1 MAIMTMR
8 LAAGLAMVL
17 LSSTVAPIAAFAQS
31 LVITPVTVIDVR
43 DGVGRPDMTVVV
55 SGDRIAHVGSVGEVD
70 VPDGATALDGTG
82 RYLIPGL
89 WDMHVHFS
97 SDSISRKIVL
107 PLFIANGVTGVRG
120 LGGFG
125 CLERCGPR
133 SMPVSTKGHRWR
145 EEIAAGD
152 LTGPRIIASGPIIYG
167 PGPGEPS
174 SIESPATEEHGRALA
189 RLHAEHG
196 VDLIKVYDQIPA
208 EAFRGL
214 IEEGTHLGLPVVG
227 HVPWELGSVAA
238 VQAGMRSIEHLIGVI
253 DDCSATVGEQ
263 RPAVIAAYRAGDDT
277 SVWLNLF
284 RSLQN
289 FSIARCDSVYTELA
303 KHDVWQVPTL
313 VIDRANSVDWRN
325 DPAMRYLP
333 QEELEYWMR
342 TLAGDAVTMPGGLAS
357 GQVLNFRLQLISMDM
372 YRAGVPLLAGSD
384 ALVPGV
390 FPGFGL
396 HAELESLVRAGLTPA
411 EALRAATLEPAR
423 YLEAADTLG
432 SVEAGKLADL
442 VLLEANPL
450 DDIRNTQRIAAV
462 VANGRLFDRAALD
475 GLLEAAERAANR

>member
-1 MAIMTMR
+1 MNMKLIR
-8 LAAGLAMVL
+8 WLALILVSSAGA
-17 LSSTVAPIAAFAQS
+17 APAAVAQS
-31 LVITPVTVIDVR
+31 LAFSPVTVIDVH
-43 DGVGRPDMTVVV
+43 DGVARSDMTVIVT
-55 SGDRIAHVGSVGEVD
+55 GNRIADVGSVDEVD
-70 VPDGATALDGTG
+70 VPAGATIIDGTG

-97 SDSISRKIVL
+97 SDRITREIVL
-107 PLFIANGVTGVRG
+107 ALFIANGVTGVRG

-125 CLERCGPR
+125 CLERCGPL
-133 SMPVSTKGHRWR
+133 SMPVRTKGHRWR

-214 IEEGTHLGLPVVG
+214 VDEGRDLGLPVVG

-238 VQAGMRSIEHLIGVI
+238 AQAGMRSIEHLYGVI
-253 DDCSATVGEQ
+253 DDCSATIEEQ
-263 RPAVIAAYRAGDDT
+263 RPALVAAYRAGDDT

-284 RSLQN
+284 RSMQN
-289 FSIARCDSVYTELA
+289 FSAARCDSVYAELA
-303 KHDVWQVPTL
+303 MHDVWQVPTL
-313 VIDRANSVDWRN
+313 VVGGETASAIEWRN
-325 DPAMRYLP
+325 HPGMRYLP
-333 QEELEYWMR
+333 REELEYWMT
-342 TLAGDAVTMPGGLAS
+342 TLAGDAVSIPGGLAS
-357 GQVLNFRLQLISMDM
+357 LPLLQLRVELMSMDM

-384 ALVPGV
+384 ALATGV

-396 HAELESLVRAGLTPA
+396 HEELESLVRAGLTPA

-423 YLEAADTLG
+423 YMEATDTLG
-432 SVEAGKLADL
+432 SVEPGKVADL
-442 VLLEANPL
+442 VLLDGNPL
-450 DDIRNTQRIAAV
+450 EDIANTQRIAAV

-475 GLLEAAERAANR
+475 RLLAAAERAAN